1 MTSARY
7 VLRIPDLESGPKI
20 LRVPIPPEWID
31 EILEDTEV
39 RHAAGPGELSVSAT
53 KNGADVLVRGHIA
66 VTVQVPCSRTLE
78 PAIYTLK
85 PELFLLL
92 TPRRSHEKGRVHSKR
107 SLRAK
112 AHADKAHPGLAQA
125 GPAEL
130 GKAKGGPEKAKG
142 GTEKAKGKGPKGH
155 SAWDAD
161 PELSDEDAA
170 TDTYS
175 GDEIVLDPFLREFI
189 LLEVP
194 MVPLREDLRD
204 SNFEARPPLPENLER
219 TGDPRLSPL
228 GLLKEL
234 LQKKD

>member
-7 VLRIPDLESGPKI
+7 VLRIPDLDSGPKI
-20 LRVPIPPEWID
+20 LRSPIPPEWID
-31 EILEDTEV
+31 EILGDTEV
-39 RHAAGPGELSVSAT
+39 RHSGVPGEISISIT
-53 KNGADVLVRGHIA
+53 KTGDDVLVRGTVS

-78 PAIYTLK
+78 PAVYALK
-85 PELFLLL
+85 PEVFLLL
-92 TPRRSHEKGRVHSKR
+92 THRRGPDRGRSASAKR
-107 SLRAK
+107 A
-112 AHADKAHPGLAQA
+112 A
-125 GPAEL
+125 
-130 GKAKGGPEKAKG
+130 EKAKG
-142 GTEKAKGKGPKGH
+142 EAAKGKPGSEKAGAAGGKGKGGKG
-155 SAWDAD
+155 SVGWDTD

-204 SNFEARPPLPENLER
+204 SNFEARPPLPENPER
-219 TGDPRLSPL
+219 MGDPRLSPL

-234 LQKKD
+234 LQKKE